1 MEKKGKKIFGR
12 INKKYYLCHRYPENN
27 LFTLKETN
35 TYWRFGA
42 VACEGHRFFFAL
54 NFPPSLAQ
62 TSSAHPINYTFHT
75 ICKKRKYIILHSC
88 HQGENTIA
96 LPTEKFFPG
105 QAKISPWASKK
116 KSWAASKKKIWL
128 FLISVDTFLLYK
140 LKR

>member
-96 LPTEKFFPG
+96 LPTFIFH
-105 QAKISPWASKK
+105 WAGKNFSVGKQ
-116 KSWAASKKKIWL
+116 KKIMGSQQKKNL
-128 FLISVDTFLLYK
+128 TFPDFSRHFFTL
-140 LKR
+140 